1 MITIPLA
8 QSFVDEQRL
17 PKNSL
22 SIQRSP
28 KKRSPSPE
36 AMSSQSP
43 ERFLAEEMSFWQFS
57 ESVDVICPKCSG
69 SAVVARRDTTPAG
82 SDYGTFGYSLTC
94 LHCASRREVS
104 ATSLPKFDFQDSDPP
119 TWLGFSLFRVTLC
132 RGHQLW
138 ALSRAHCSYLR
149 SYIAATLRERVMQR
163 QRLVGRIERP
173 VRVRNGY
180 FITSRL
186 PSWMVTKSA
195 RPDVLR
201 GLDYLS
207 TL

>member
-1 MITIPLA
+1 M
-8 QSFVDEQRL
+8 
-17 PKNSL
+17 
-22 SIQRSP
+22 RS
-28 KKRSPSPE
+28 
-36 AMSSQSP
+36 QTP
-43 ERFLAEEMSFWQFS
+43 ERFLAEEKSFWQFS

-69 SAVVARRDTTPAG
+69 SAVVARRDTKQAG
-82 SDYGTFGYSLTC
+82 SADSGFAYYLTC
-94 LHCASRREVS
+94 LHCASSREVRDS
-104 ATSLPKFDFQDSDPP
+104 SFPKFDFQDSDLP
-119 TWLGFSLFRVTLC
+119 TWMGFSLLRVTSC

-138 ALSRAHCSYLR
+138 ALSKAHCSYLR

-163 QRLVGRIERP
+163 QGMVGRLEKP

-195 RPDVLR
+195 RPDVIR